1 MIMHRP
7 FPLVRIEGSPRDRGL
22 AYGRAAAERIAAGE
36 ALYREAMGRRGFDWT
51 EVRRLAAEFRP
62 SIEATDADCM
72 IEIDAISEG
81 AGIDV
86 ETVIVINARSEIF
99 NGRVP
104 DAGALEGGCTSGLAL
119 ARATA
124 DGRLLHAQNWDF
136 NAACVHSSIVL
147 HLTDEA
153 GHSVLTFVE
162 AGGLAR
168 SGLNSAGIAIT
179 ANNLECEQDA
189 GRTGMPLSMIRRRA
203 LMARTFAEAVGAI
216 TSAPRAVSNNMTL
229 SHAGGDVAI
238 NLETTPD
245 DVFVLYPEANGLFAH
260 ANHFIAPEARTRL
273 RDGALKGRTPCTLYR
288 DRRVL
293 GHLVADAP
301 NVTLATFKRAL
312 ADDFGHPFAVCR
324 PPVRSRSGHLSSTVA
339 SVIFDAAAGALH
351 VRPAPWDDQTEWATH
366 QLENAAVK
374 VAAQ

>member
-1 MIMHRP
+1 MYAP
-7 FPLVRIEGSPRDRGL
+7 FPLIRVEGSPRDRGL
-22 AYGRAAAERIAAGE
+22 AYGRAAAERIAVGE
-36 ALYREAMGRRGFDWT
+36 ELYRKAMGQRGFDWS

-62 SIEATDADCM
+62 SIEATDPDCAT
-72 IEIDAISEG
+72 EIDAIAEG
-81 AGIDV
+81 AGVDV

-99 NGRVP
+99 NGRTP
-104 DAGALEGGCTSGLAL
+104 YASALEGGCTSGLAL
-119 ARATA
+119 SNATSE
-124 DGRLLHAQNWDF
+124 GRLLHAQNWDF
-136 NAACVHSSIVL
+136 NAACIDSSVVL
-147 HLTDEA
+147 HLTDED
-153 GHSVLTFVE
+153 GHSILTFVE

-168 SGLNSAGIAIT
+168 SGLNSSGIAIT
-179 ANNLECEQDA
+179 ANNLESDQDA

-203 LMARTFAEAVGAI
+203 LMARTFAEAIGAI

-245 DVFVLYPEANGLFAH
+245 DVFLLYPGSDGLFAH
-260 ANHFIAPEARTRL
+260 ANHFNAPEARVRL

-288 DRRVL
+288 DKRVL
-293 GHLVADAP
+293 HHLAADAP
-301 NVTLATFKRAL
+301 NVTRATFERAL

-324 PPVRSRSGHLSSTVA
+324 PPVQSRSGHLSTTVA

-351 VRPAPWDDQTEWATH
+351 VRPAPWNDQTAWATH
-366 QLENAAVK
+366 RLDGTEAR

>member
-1 MIMHRP
+1 MHAP

-36 ALYREAMGRRGFDWT
+36 TLYREAMGRRGFDWS

-72 IEIDAISEG
+72 IEIDAIAEG

-99 NGRVP
+99 NGRTP
-104 DAGALEGGCTSGLAL
+104 HAGALEGGCTSGLAL
-119 ARATA
+119 SHATA
-124 DGRLLHAQNWDF
+124 EGRLLHAQNWDF
-136 NAACVHSSIVL
+136 NAACIGSSIVL

-153 GHSVLTFVE
+153 GHGVLTFVE

-168 SGLNSAGIAIT
+168 SGLNSSGIAIT
-179 ANNLECEQDA
+179 ANNLESDQDA

-229 SHAGGDVAI
+229 SHAGGDMAI

-245 DVFVLYPEANGLFAH
+245 DVFVLYPEDNGLFAH
-260 ANHFIAPEARTRL
+260 ANHFNAPEARVRL
-273 RDGALKGRTPCTLYR
+273 RDGALNGRTPCTLYR
-288 DRRVL
+288 DKRVMH
-293 GHLVADAP
+293 HLAADAP
-301 NVTLATFKRAL
+301 NVTRSTFERAL

-324 PPVRSRSGHLSSTVA
+324 PPVRSRSGHLSTTVA

-351 VRPAPWDDQTEWATH
+351 VRPAPWDEQTRWATH
-366 QLENAAVK
+366 RLDGAAAR

>member
-1 MIMHRP
+1 MNAP
-7 FPLVRIEGSPRDRGL
+7 FPLVRVEGSPRDRGL

-36 ALYREAMGRRGFDWT
+36 ELYREAMGQRGFDWS

-62 SIEATDADCM
+62 SIEATDADCAT
-72 IEIDAISEG
+72 EIDAIAEG

-99 NGRVP
+99 NGRTP
-104 DAGALEGGCTSGLAL
+104 HAGALEGGCTSGLAL
-119 ARATA
+119 STATKE
-124 DGRLLHAQNWDF
+124 GRLLHAQNWDF
-136 NAACVHSSIVL
+136 NAACIGSSVVL
-147 HLTDEA
+147 HLTDEG
-153 GHSVLTFVE
+153 GHSILTFVE

-168 SGLNSAGIAIT
+168 SGLNSSGIAIT
-179 ANNLECEQDA
+179 ANNLESDQDE

-203 LMARTFAEAVGAI
+203 LMAHTLAEAIGAI

-245 DVFVLYPEANGLFAH
+245 DVFVLYPGADGLFTH
-260 ANHFIAPEARTRL
+260 ANHFNAPEARARL
-273 RDGALKGRTPCTLYR
+273 RDGALSGRTPCTLYR
-288 DRRVL
+288 DKRVMH
-293 GHLVADAP
+293 HLATDAP
-301 NVTLATFKRAL
+301 HITRATFERAL

-324 PPVRSRSGHLSSTVA
+324 PPIRSRWGYSSATVA
-339 SVIFDAAAGALH
+339 SVIFDAAAGALY
-351 VRPAPWDDQTEWATH
+351 VRPAPWDDRTRWATH
-366 QLENAAVK
+366 RLDDAQTQ

>member
-1 MIMHRP
+1 MYAP
-7 FPLVRIEGSPRDRGL
+7 FPLVRVEGPPRDRGL
-22 AYGRAAAERIAAGE
+22 AYGRAAAERIAAGQD
-36 ALYREAMGRRGFDWT
+36 LYREAMGHRGFDWS

-72 IEIDAISEG
+72 TEIDAIAEG

-99 NGRVP
+99 NGRTP
-104 DAGALEGGCTSGLAL
+104 RANGLEGGCTSGLAL
-119 ARATA
+119 SPATA

-136 NAACVHSSIVL
+136 NAACIGSSIVL
-147 HLTDEA
+147 RLTDED
-153 GHSVLTFVE
+153 GHRVLTFVE

-179 ANNLECEQDA
+179 ANNLECDQDA

-203 LMARTFAEAVGAI
+203 LMARTFAEAIGTI

-245 DVFVLYPEANGLFAH
+245 DVFVLYPAADGLFAH
-260 ANHFIAPEARTRL
+260 ANHFNAPEARVRL
-273 RDGALKGRTPCTLYR
+273 RDRALDGRTPCTLYR
-288 DRRVL
+288 DRRVMH
-293 GHLVADAP
+293 HLAADAP
-301 NVTLATFKRAL
+301 TVTRATFERAL

-324 PPVRSRSGHLSSTVA
+324 PPVRSRSGHLSATVA
-339 SVIFDAAAGALH
+339 SVIFDAGAGALH
-351 VRPAPWDDQTEWATH
+351 VRPAPWDDQTAWTTH
-366 QLENAAVK
+366 WLDDA
-374 VAAQ
+374 AAQAAAQ